1 MLLQDGPR
9 DPHRPIYHFSPPQ
22 GVWGGGPD
30 GTIHHAG
37 LYHVFY
43 QYNPYLYTPAGNTHW
58 GHAVSPDLVHW
69 EPRPIA
75 LAPSPV
81 PADLYKSLA
90 ESAVARTLDRT
101 GMPTILN
108 DRTCC
113 YSGSAVVNDG
123 VPTIVYTRYIHGLPD
138 EPIMRGRAQC
148 IATSDDAMLTW
159 TKRPDPVIAAPP
171 AELVPRALRD
181 QPTRWMV
188 RGRSDDHLKPGHLTA
203 WHDPHVWRGDDGWY
217 LALGSGFMGV
227 GGALLLYRSDDLLDW
242 EYLHP
247 LCAGAEPEF
256 NRWLVPDFFPLDGRH
271 VLLAVATTRGRA
283 SKKIYQTGRYRD
295 RRFQTGHEGFT
306 DADTGAPGPFSCAR
320 TLTAPDGRR
329 ILFGVVNEQRPFH
342 ANPFGWASVLSLPR
356 VLAVDGG
363 GSLRMEPAREVCES
377 IRRPRRAAAPGGL
390 AQEIARPVLLSASRC
405 YDTAMMRVAVWGNDL
420 SDTYLRTVTQLGA
433 EAIDMGRGAF
443 FPGVSESGYPDA
455 DALAGLVLKL
465 RPFGLRF
472 NRVTLPDITDE
483 FMLGRDGADRELEN
497 TCRALRV
504 FADAGI
510 PIARQRFAG
519 DTFNH
524 RLLKYESRHR
534 GGYRSRGESRDLG
547 PPDPDP
553 ATHERLEGWWDRF
566 CAVYEKLVPIAD
578 EYGIRLAI
586 HPSDTPLPDTPL
598 GTLGFHRVI
607 DAFPSPNVG
616 YLYCCGTRAEA
627 GGPPLVMD
635 EINLYGRKGRIFTVH
650 LRNVRG
656 NLATAGGFEE
666 VLLDDGDMNMSRIVR
681 ELSRVGFDGCLNP
694 DHLQPIEGDGRSAHQ
709 ALAYSIGYIKAL
721 LTALAA

>member
-1 MLLQDGPR
+1 M
-9 DPHRPIYHFSPPQ
+9 
-22 GVWGGGPD
+22 
-30 GTIHHAG
+30 TI
-37 LYHVFY
+37 
-43 QYNPYLYTPAGNTHW
+43 
-58 GHAVSPDLVHW
+58 S
-69 EPRPIA
+69 
-75 LAPSPV
+75 S
-81 PADLYKSLA
+81 
-90 ESAVARTLDRT
+90 
-101 GMPTILN
+101 
-108 DRTCC
+108 
-113 YSGSAVVNDG
+113 
-123 VPTIVYTRYIHGLPD
+123 
-138 EPIMRGRAQC
+138 RA
-148 IATSDDAMLTW
+148 IS
-159 TKRPDPVIAAPP
+159 
-171 AELVPRALRD
+171 
-181 QPTRWMV
+181 
-188 RGRSDDHLKPGHLTA
+188 A
-203 WHDPHVWRGDDGWY
+203 WHDPHVWRGDDAWY
-217 LALGSGFMGV
+217 LALGCGFMGV

-247 LCAGAEPEF
+247 LCTGAQPAF

-271 VLLAVATTRGRA
+271 VLLAVATTRGRT
-283 SKKIYQTGRYRD
+283 SKKIYLTGRYQD
-295 RRFQTGHEGFT
+295 RRFHAEHEGFT
-306 DADTGAPGPFSCAR
+306 DAEVDAPGPFSCAR

-356 VLAVDGG
+356 VLGVGED

-377 IRRPRRAAAPGGL
+377 GDPDWERLDADLNAGGALDIDLHGDALEIVAEIELREATAVGLRLRRSPDGREQTTLRYEADLDRLTIDLAEASLDPAPARGTVGTRAHLPPGEPIRLHIFLDRSVIEVFCAGRSCLYGARIPDAAGQQRPAGVRRRWPGGPSALGGL
-390 AQEIARPVLLSASRC
+390 AQEIDRPVLLSASRC

-455 DALAGLVLKL
+455 DALTGLVLKL
-465 RPFGLRF
+465 RPYGLRF

-553 ATHERLEGWWDRF
+553 ATHERLEAWWDRF

-607 DAFPSPNVG
+607 DTFPSPNVG

>member
-1 MLLQDGPR
+1 MLQQNRPR

-58 GHAVSPDLVHW
+58 GHAVSPDLIHW

-75 LAPSPV
+75 LAPSAV
-81 PADLYKSLA
+81 DADLYRSLA
-90 ESAVARTLDRT
+90 ESDLARTLDRT
-101 GMPTILN
+101 GMPTIVN
-108 DRTCC
+108 DRACC

-123 VPTIVYTRYIHGLPD
+123 VPTIVYTRYIHGLAD
-138 EPIMRGRAQC
+138 EPVMRGRAQC

-188 RGRSDDHLKPGHLTA
+188 RGRSDDHLKPGDLTA
-203 WHDPHVWRGDDGWY
+203 WHDPHVWRGDDAWY
-217 LALGSGFMGV
+217 LALGCGFMGV

-306 DADTGAPGPFSCAR
+306 DADTRASGPFSCAR

-329 ILFGVVNEQRPFH
+329 ILFGVINEQRPFR

-363 GSLRMEPAREVCES
+363 GSLRMEPAREMCES
-377 IRRPRRAAAPGGL
+377 RAPDWERL
-390 AQEIARPVLLSASRC
+390 
-405 YDTAMMRVAVWGNDL
+405 
-420 SDTYLRTVTQLGA
+420 
-433 EAIDMGRGAF
+433 
-443 FPGVSESGYPDA
+443 DA
-455 DALAGLVLKL
+455 DL
-465 RPFGLRF
+465 
-472 NRVTLPDITDE
+472 
-483 FMLGRDGADRELEN
+483 
-497 TCRALRV
+497 
-504 FADAGI
+504 DAG
-510 PIARQRFAG
+510 G
-519 DTFNH
+519 VLD
-524 RLLKYESRHR
+524 
-534 GGYRSRGESRDLG
+534 
-547 PPDPDP
+547 
-553 ATHERLEGWWDRF
+553 
-566 CAVYEKLVPIAD
+566 
-578 EYGIRLAI
+578 
-586 HPSDTPLPDTPL
+586 
-598 GTLGFHRVI
+598 
-607 DAFPSPNVG
+607 
-616 YLYCCGTRAEA
+616 
-627 GGPPLVMD
+627 
-635 EINLYGRKGRIFTVH
+635 VH
-650 LRNVRG
+650 LRGDALEIVAEIEPRAATVVGLRLRQSPDGSEQTTLRYDAAMDRLTIDLTEASLDPAPARG
-656 NLATAGGFEE
+656 AIGTTAHLPPGEPIRLHIFLDRSVIE
-666 VLLDDGDMNMSRIVR
+666 V
-681 ELSRVGFDGCLNP
+681 FCA
-694 DHLQPIEGDGRSAHQ
+694 GRSCLTARVYPTRPDSTGVQ
-709 ALAYSIGYIKAL
+709 AFADGGRAALRRLAVWRKRSIGLYC
-721 LTALAA
+721 